1 MPTPTYVSAAN
12 FTKGVTAAETG
23 INISDFRQ
31 SWSDEKMMVEDKAG
45 SPTGFVHNFLVAS
58 NCTITGETNVASGS
72 GGFASVLGVAFG
84 TAETVSNATDGYGVS
99 AGGWY
104 MDDIEI
110 SQSRGSL
117 ATATVNLTRHPDI
130 T

>member
-1 MPTPTYVSAAN
+1 MPTPTYVSASN
-12 FTKGVTAAETG
+12 FIKGVAAAETG

-31 SWSDEKMMVEDKAG
+31 GWSDEKIYIENKGG

-58 NCTITGETNVASGS
+58 TCTITGEVNTSALSG
-72 GGFASVLGVAFG
+72 VLGVAQG
-84 TAETVSNATDGYGVS
+84 TAETIANSTDGYGVS

-110 SQSRGSL
+110 SQSRGAL
-117 ATATVNLTRHPDI
+117 ATSTINFTRHPDI

>member
-1 MPTPTYVSAAN
+1 MPTPTYVSSTN
-12 FTKGVTAAETG
+12 FLKGVSAAETA

-31 SWSDEKMMVEDKAG
+31 GWNDEKLLVENKAG
-45 SPTGFVHNFLVAS
+45 SPTGFVHNFLVS
-58 NCTITGETNVASGS
+58 STCTITGEVNTALLSG
-72 GGFASVLGVAFG
+72 VLGVAQG
-84 TAETVSNATDGYGVS
+84 VAETIANSTDGYGVS

-110 SQSRGSL
+110 SQSRGAL
-117 ATATVNLTRHPDI
+117 ATATINFTRYPDI